1 MNFVEAVKTRK
12 RMCAAKLGPCDSYC
26 PLYTSNNG
34 TGLPCRTFIETYP
47 EEAEK
52 LIAKWAEDHPANT
65 NKDKFYEIFPDFP
78 VDIVEMTKTCRANCA
93 SYPRCNGCNRKKAI
107 DFWKEEYEEE

>member
-1 MNFVEAVKTRK
+1 
-12 RMCAAKLGPCDSYC
+12 MCATKLGPCDSYC
-26 PLYTSNNG
+26 PLHASNNG
-34 TGLPCRTFIETYP
+34 TGLACGTFIYAYP

-78 VDIVEMTKTCRANCA
+78 LDIVEITKEICSANCA
-93 SYPRCNGCNRKKAI
+93 LYPHCNSCDRKKVI
-107 DFWKEEYEEE
+107 DFWKKEYEEV